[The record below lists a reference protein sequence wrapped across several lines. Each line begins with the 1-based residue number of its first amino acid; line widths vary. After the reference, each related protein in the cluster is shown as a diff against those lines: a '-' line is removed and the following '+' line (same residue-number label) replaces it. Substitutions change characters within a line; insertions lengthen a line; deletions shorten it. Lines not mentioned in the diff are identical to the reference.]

1 MEATT
6 KDMRLHSRELLAAV
20 DRGEEI
26 VITYRGCKRARLV
39 PFTVHE
45 EGRREAVAPNP
56 LFGLWSD
63 QTGSVADH
71 VRRMRQPRAVE

>member
-26 VITYRGCKRARLV
+26 EITYRGRLRARLV
-39 PFTVHE
+39 PY
-45 EGRREAVAPNP
+45 RAPDKTAKAKPARNP
-56 LFGLWSD
+56 LFGLWRD
-63 QTGSVADH
+63 QTDSVDEH
-71 VRRMRQPRAVE
+71 VRRIRQLREFD

>member
-26 VITYRGCKRARLV
+26 EITYRGRLRAKLV
-39 PFTVHE
+39 PYRSTS
-45 EGRREAVAPNP
+45 APRTCADHNP
-56 LFGLWSD
+56 LFGLWRD
-63 QTGSVADH
+63 QQGSVDEH
-71 VRRMRQPRAVE
+71 VRRIRQPREFE

>member
-26 VITYRGCKRARLV
+26 EITYRGRLRAKLV
-39 PFTVHE
+39 PYRST
-45 EGRREAVAPNP
+45 AAPQARAAHNP
-56 LFGLWSD
+56 LFGLWRD
-63 QTGSVADH
+63 QQGSVDDY
-71 VRRMRQPRAVE
+71 VRRIRQPRKFK